1 MNSLQSLRE
10 LQLLVLGLEMYN
22 LANIYQFLE
31 ACRCSN
37 LERLFVQVSIFLHLY
52 ESLRLVAFLVILLN
66 LHLHSYLLRCFCM
79 IVVNPCSSR

>member
-1 MNSLQSLRE
+1 MNSLRSLRE

-66 LHLHSYLLRCFCM
+66 LHLHSYLLGL
-79 IVVNPCSSR
+79 IGSVPL